1 MSDPAVATRA
11 ETTIRRAEPR
21 DRAAILAIA
30 REVVEDG
37 TTYTFAAD
45 TSDKVLT
52 DFFLD
57 AAEHAFVAVRGDAVV
72 GCYMLRRNQ
81 PGRGAH
87 VANAAYAV
95 GRAAFGSGVGY
106 AMGAHSLEEA
116 RRLGFTAVQF
126 NFVVSTNERAV
137 ALWKR
142 LGFLEVGRLPK
153 AFQHPTLGPVDA
165 LVMHRFL

>member
-1 MSDPAVATRA
+1 M
-11 ETTIRRAEPR
+11 
-21 DRAAILAIA
+21 
-30 REVVEDG
+30 VEEG

-45 TSDKVLT
+45 TPDKVLT

-57 AAEHAFVAVRGDAVV
+57 AAEHPFVAERGGAVV

-87 VANAAYAV
+87 VANAAYVV
-95 GRAAFGSGVGY
+95 GRAAFGGGVGY

-116 RRLGFTAVQF
+116 RRLGFAAVQF
-126 NFVVSTNERAV
+126 NFVVSTNARAV

-142 LGFLEVGRLPK
+142 LGFVEVGRLPK
-153 AFQHPTLGPVDA
+153 VFQHPALGLVDA

>member
-1 MSDPAVATRA
+1 MDDAAAATRA

-21 DRAAILAIA
+21 DRAAILGIV
-30 REVVEDG
+30 REVVADG
-37 TTYTFAAD
+37 TTYTFAAE
-45 TSDKVLT
+45 TPDKVLT

-57 AAEHAFVAVRGDAVV
+57 AAEHAFVAVRGEAVL

-87 VANAAYAV
+87 VANAAYVV
-95 GRAAFGSGVGY
+95 GGAAAGRGVGY
-106 AMGAHSLEEA
+106 ALGAHSLDEA
-116 RRLGFTAVQF
+116 RRLGFTAMQF
-126 NFVVSTNERAV
+126 NFVVSTNGRAV

-142 LGFLEVGRLPK
+142 LGFVEVGRLPK
-153 AFQHPTLGPVDA
+153 VFQHPTLGLVDA

>member
-1 MSDPAVATRA
+1 MSEQRHAGKPEAA
-11 ETTIRRAEPR
+11 IRRAEPR
-21 DRAAILAIA
+21 DRAGILSIV

-37 TTYTFAAD
+37 TTYTFASDA
-45 TSDKVLT
+45 SDKVLT

-95 GRAAFGSGVGY
+95 GRAAFGTGVGY
-106 AMGAHSLEEA
+106 TMGAHSLDEA
-116 RRLGFTAVQF
+116 RRLGFTAMQF

-142 LGFLEVGRLPK
+142 LGFAEVGRLPRV
-153 AFQHPTLGPVDA
+153 FQHPTLGLVDA

>member
-1 MSDPAVATRA
+1 MTDPAAVAKTETR
-11 ETTIRRAEPR
+11 IRRAERR
-21 DRAAILAIA
+21 DRAGILGIV

-37 TTYTFAAD
+37 TTYTFGAD

-57 AAEHAFVAVRGDAVV
+57 AADHAFVAVRGGVVV

-95 GRAAFGSGVGY
+95 GRAAFGTGVGY
-106 AMGAHSLEEA
+106 AMGVHSLDEA
-116 RRLGFTAVQF
+116 RRLGFTAMQF
-126 NFVVSTNERAV
+126 NFVVGTNERAV

-142 LGFLEVGRLPK
+142 LGFVEVGRLPK
-153 AFQHPTLGPVDA
+153 VFQHPTLGLVDA

>member
-1 MSDPAVATRA
+1 MSGTV
-11 ETTIRRAEPR
+11 IRRAGPR
-21 DRAAILAIA
+21 DRAAILRIA

-45 TSDKVLT
+45 TPDKVLT

-57 AAEHAFVAVRGDAVV
+57 AAEHAFVAERDGEVV

-87 VANAAYAV
+87 VANAAYVV
-95 GRAAFGSGVGY
+95 GRAAFGTGVGY

-116 RRLGFTAVQF
+116 RRLGFAAVQF
-126 NFVVSTNERAV
+126 NFVVNTNDRAV

-142 LGFLEVGRLPK
+142 LGFVEVGRLPRV
-153 AFQHPTLGPVDA
+153 FQHPTLGLVDA